1 MNRTLSTVIDF
12 VLIPATATA
21 AMAVVASLQPVRAN
35 EDFSIEDWWACNGYS
50 TKGHPSCTQSNPYS
64 KDAGNTR
71 KTSKNTAFG
80 VEPLLDSSRLKEQSK
95 GNYGQGQQ
103 CPPST
108 SFYTLGKEKLG
119 CMTAYEF
126 QSIRNQRHAMRQQ
139 WRQNVLRNIQQSGPT
154 VCTGSTN
161 TYGNYT
167 YGQAICN

>member
-12 VLIPATATA
+12 VVIPATATA
-21 AMAVVASLQPVRAN
+21 AMVVVASLLPVHAQTATLSKAERAVLGPEHDLNIQIKAIARDKTTAGSEWN
-35 EDFSIEDWWACNGYS
+35 E
-50 TKGHPSCTQSNPYS
+50 QSNFY
-64 KDAGNTR
+64 
-71 KTSKNTAFG
+71 
-80 VEPLLDSSRLKEQSK
+80 EK
-95 GNYGQGQQ
+95 GDYGQGQQ
-103 CPPST
+103 CPPGT

-167 YGQAICN
+167 YGQGICN